1 MAYNEFLA
9 MRLRDALARERS
21 IEEDQMFGG
30 AGFLLHG
37 DILVGVREDSLIV
50 RVGPDGYEDVLLEP
64 HVGEFDVTGRP
75 MKGWVLVG
83 PGGIGHHDELRGW
96 IERATKFGGTL
107 PGE

>member
-1 MAYNEFLA
+1 
-9 MRLRDALARERS
+9 MRIRDALARGRGVQEKR
-21 IEEDQMFGG
+21 MFGG

-75 MKGWVLVG
+75 MKGRVLVG

-96 IERATKFGGTL
+96 IERATNCVGTL